1 VCCLETTAK
10 LPNGIRGLAEGL
22 TNLAECDRMAGSKLE
37 EYNMTERQLHNQVAK
52 LINTWLKDNIDAD
65 ADHYLYEFYAN
76 ATNNIS
82 EVYRKYQASNYRV
95 KA

>member
-1 VCCLETTAK
+1 
-10 LPNGIRGLAEGL
+10 
-22 TNLAECDRMAGSKLE
+22 
-37 EYNMTERQLHNQVAK
+37 MTERQLHNQVAK

>member
-1 VCCLETTAK
+1 
-10 LPNGIRGLAEGL
+10 
-22 TNLAECDRMAGSKLE
+22 MAGSKLK

-52 LINTWLKDNIDAD
+52 LINTWLRDNIDAD